1 MRRRAPLDQLRAG
14 LLVFVWEAVFV
25 AVAVIVALAFSALV
39 LAIV

>member
-1 MRRRAPLDQLRAG
+1 MRRRAPLDQFRAG

-25 AVAVIVALAFSALV
+25 AVAILVALALAVLV